1 MEIYR
6 QVFCLVNFYFTCFLP
21 FQSRYRRTVFGGK
34 KKKSFCSLIS
44 PTDHQ
49 NEQGNSC
56 HTKLDIHPFHRK
68 NRGSEHVNL
77 HVKARG
83 TELSP
88 TGPST
93 FCASDKRSLWHTYSS
108 QHLARF
114 KEKLLRD
121 IAIMFH
127 WNKSYK
133 IRQNSC
139 RQPRWG
145 KHKYLKWFTKFSL
158 LYHIAP

>member
-1 MEIYR
+1 MR
-6 QVFCLVNFYFTCFLP
+6 GNTQVGLQSNYFLFHLLSTFSKQIQENCLW
-21 FQSRYRRTVFGGK
+21 GGEK
-34 KKKSFCSLIS
+34 KTSS
-44 PTDHQ
+44 
-49 NEQGNSC
+49 

-68 NRGSEHVNL
+68 NRGSERVNL

-93 FCASDKRSLWHTYSS
+93 LGASDKRSHWHTCSS
-108 QHLARF
+108 EHLARF

-121 IAIMFH
+121 IVH